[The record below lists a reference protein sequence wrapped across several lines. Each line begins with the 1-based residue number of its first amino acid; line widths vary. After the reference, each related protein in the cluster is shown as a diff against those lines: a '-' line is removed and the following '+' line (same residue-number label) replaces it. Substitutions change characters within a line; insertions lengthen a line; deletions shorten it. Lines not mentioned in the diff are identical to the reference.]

1 MVFKKGVDMKT
12 ALSEAKDQGHRNG
25 KRMENPLEEPYDFQ
39 DLADIRSGPGILVMS
54 GESRLLHI
62 NRRGW
67 EFIRQMND
75 AQEVKAGGLLPTV
88 VSQICT
94 DVYHVLKLQ
103 NGSKDWEQMEVRRM
117 AGEPNSPILL
127 RGFGL
132 PGGGKSPKSSRVLII
147 METVGRRK
155 KAALHAKERFQL
167 TEREQTVVQNLAKGW
182 TNKEIA
188 CELGISEP
196 TVKAHIK
203 HIMEKTKCTTRTGIV
218 AQLLQGSTSMGS

>member
-1 MVFKKGVDMKT
+1 MKT

-25 KRMENPLEEPYDFQ
+25 KSMENSLEQPHDFQ
-39 DLADIRSGPGILVMS
+39 GLADLRSGPGILIMS

-67 EFIRQMND
+67 DLIRQMND
-75 AQEVKAGGLLPTV
+75 AQEVKVSGLLPTV

-94 DVYHVLKLQ
+94 DIYHVLKLQ

-167 TEREQTVVQNLAKGW
+167 TEREKL
-182 TNKEIA
+182 
-188 CELGISEP
+188 LF
-196 TVKAHIK
+196 
-203 HIMEKTKCTTRTGIV
+203 KTSQRGGLTRKSLV
-218 AQLLQGSTSMGS
+218 N